1 MRKAIVM
8 NTGITEHKG
17 KESLIH
23 DGLNSPKPL
32 SGKTLFSLFL

>member
-23 DGLNSPKPL
+23 ENIVFFIFVKL
-32 SGKTLFSLFL
+32 SVSRF